1 MNNHICTYC
10 HRIEVQMQYDKYIK
24 GMVCIDCFKL
34 IHEKGIIPP
43 VAKINTKKREED
55 PGINNN

>member
-1 MNNHICTYC
+1 
-10 HRIEVQMQYDKYIK
+10 MQYDKYIK

>member
-1 MNNHICTYC
+1 MNNHICIYC
-10 HRIEVQMQYDKYIK
+10 KRIEVQMQYDKYKK
-24 GMVCIDCFKL
+24 GMVCIDCLKL

-43 VAKINTKKREED
+43 VAKINTNEREGD